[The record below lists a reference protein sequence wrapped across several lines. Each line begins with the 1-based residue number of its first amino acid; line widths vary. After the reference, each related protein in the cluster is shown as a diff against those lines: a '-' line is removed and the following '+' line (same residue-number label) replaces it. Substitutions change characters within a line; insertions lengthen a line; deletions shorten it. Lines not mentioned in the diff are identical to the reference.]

1 MAVKIRCTECRQT
14 VPAAATAK
22 GAQRVCCKK
31 CSNKRHQKLARRR
44 RRARVQEYRA
54 DEVRRKRAQRE
65 RARERWRGL
74 TCESE
79 SASCP
84 KPVKCH
90 APGSADNQPKILIKI
105 AKIVDEDLKMSR
117 TRLRKEIAQ
126 VILKTAAQRSRA
138 GP

>member
-14 VPAAATAK
+14 VPAVATAK
-22 GAQRVCCKK
+22 ATQRVCCDK
-31 CSNKRHQKLARRR
+31 CRAERHQKLARRR

-54 DEVRRKRAQRE
+54 DEVRRKRGQRE
-65 RARERWRGL
+65 RAKERRRVL

-84 KPVKCH
+84 KPGKCH
-90 APGSADNQPKILIKI
+90 APGSAGNHPRILNKI

-117 TRLRKEIAQ
+117 TRLRQEIAQ
-126 VILKTAAQRSRA
+126 MILGTAPQSART